1 MQNERKDSIIIG
13 AALFAMFF
21 GAGNLIFPPALGL
34 AAGDNWLLCFSG
46 FFVTG
51 IILPIMGVLTVAK
64 VGGTINTMAD
74 KVHPVFSKI
83 LSTVVVLAIGP
94 LLAIPRTGAT
104 VFEIGVHPAFPAIPA
119 WLVSVVYFSVTLI
132 FVIKPSGIMDKIG
145 KILTPI
151 LLLVISTIIF
161 KGVTSPIGTA
171 IQTGID
177 APFSNGFTQGYQTMD
192 ALGAVL
198 LGGMVLIAIKEKGY
212 TAKKVTMRIATKAGL
227 IAGGG
232 LTFVY
237 GGLLFLGATGSGVF
251 AAGMPKTQLIL
262 GLTNSV
268 LGSLGQVGLSI
279 AVSAACLTTSIGLTA
294 IVGNFFVDFSKGK
307 LSYKSIVI
315 STTVFSAVMSVVG
328 VEAIISL
335 AVPLLTIVY
344 PLVIILIGMNF
355 FGSRITNSALYVG
368 AIAGALPISL
378 IEALKGYSI
387 FKSMGFEGLYDL
399 TQTFPLASYGFSW
412 IVPSVICAVVA
423 SMLIK
428 IPCESTKTDVLT
440 A

>member
-1 MQNERKDSIIIG
+1 MQNKKKDSIIIG

-34 AAGDNWLLCFSG
+34 AAGDSWLPCFLG

-51 IILPIMGVLTVAK
+51 IIFPVLGVLTVAK
-64 VGGTINTMAD
+64 VGGTISSMAD
-74 KVHPVFSKI
+74 KVNPTFSKI

-104 VFEIGVHPAFPAIPA
+104 VFEIGVQPAFPN
-119 WLVSVVYFSVTLI
+119 VSPIIVSIIYFSITLL
-132 FVIKPSGIMDKIG
+132 FVIKPSGIIDKIG

-151 LLLVISTIIF
+151 LLLVISTIIL
-161 KGVTSPIGTA
+161 KGIFFPIGDTVA
-171 IQTGID
+171 TGIA
-177 APFSNGFTQGYQTMD
+177 APFSKGFTEGYQTMD
-192 ALGAVL
+192 TLGAVL
-198 LGGMVLIAIKEKGY
+198 LGGMVLMAIKEKGY
-212 TAKKVTMRIATKAGL
+212 SSKKDRMHLATNAGL
-227 IAGGG
+227 IAGFG

-237 GGLLFLGATGSGVF
+237 GGLLFLGATSSSVF
-251 AAGMPKTQLIL
+251 EAGIPKTQLIL

-268 LGSLGQVGLSI
+268 LGSLGQFGLSI

-294 IVGNFFVDFSKGK
+294 IVGNFFTEFTNGK
-307 LSYKSIVI
+307 LSYKAIVI
-315 STTVFSAVMSVVG
+315 ATTVFSAVMSVVG

-355 FGSRITNSALYVG
+355 FGNKISNSALYVG
-368 AIAGALPISL
+368 AVVGALPISL
-378 IEALKGYSI
+378 IDALKGYDI
-387 FKSMGFEGLYDL
+387 FKAIGFESLYEL
-399 TQTFPLASYGFSW
+399 TMKFPLASYGFSW
-412 IVPSVICAVVA
+412 LVPSILCAIIA
-423 SMLIK
+423 GLIIK
-428 IPCESTKTDVLT
+428 IPVTSSDSDVLT